1 MTRVGPRICPDVTPL
16 LRIVRVHDLSVP
28 GNLSR
33 VSWKLSRTVLRGGTN
48 SDVGPLLGQRF
59 GAKEKQPFNFG
70 LTNDSPFAFAG
81 LWDRWRDRNNEAIE
95 TCTILTTKP
104 NSLVADVHD
113 RMPVMLRPEDY
124 DLWLDPG
131 ITDSNRVVDCLMPLR
146 PHDDEEI
153 SREHAR
159 EPPRERR
166 SRVR

>member
-1 MTRVGPRICPDVTPL
+1 MEEIWP
-16 LRIVRVHDLSVP
+16 
-28 GNLSR
+28 
-33 VSWKLSRTVLRGGTN
+33 
-48 SDVGPLLGQRF
+48 QRKATIQLWN
-59 GAKEKQPFNFG
+59 GR
-70 LTNDSPFAFAG
+70 PFAV
-81 LWDRWRDRNNEAIE
+81 LWDRWLDQDNRAIE

-159 EPPRERR
+159 APPRERR
-166 SRVR
+166 S